1 MMEPVQPEAATPG
14 ELEPAPGA
22 PAGDQLERVSQDHNR
37 RGPLAD
43 HQRAAL
49 ARMAVA
55 GLPHDLIARSLRRS
69 PDSVKRLINHDPL
82 VRKEIEQ
89 LEADMTRQLAIHH
102 GQMLE
107 MLEDCRSAYRNA
119 LSSPDLRLRFDAARY
134 VESRVV
140 PAQVQRSQVEVNLQ
154 GQVEH
159 EVTGVLKGIVA
170 HLSDL
175 KEATQRLTPGLSIKT
190 GPSALPGPQAV
201 PIHVETPEDPADGS
215 LPS

>member
-1 MMEPVQPEAATPG
+1 MMEPVQAEAAAPEG
-14 ELEPAPGA
+14 PAEA
-22 PAGDQLERVSQDHNR
+22 PADLALQAPDHTR
-37 RGPLAD
+37 RGPLPD

-49 ARMAVA
+49 ARMVVA

-69 PDSVKRLINHDPL
+69 PDSVKRLVNHDPL

-107 MLEDCRSAYRNA
+107 MLEDCRTAYRNA

-175 KEATQRLTPGLSIKT
+175 KEATHRLTPSLSIKT
-190 GPSALPGPQAV
+190 GRDALPGPQAV
-201 PIHVETPEDPADGS
+201 PIHIEQPEEEPADEA
-215 LPS
+215 LPQ